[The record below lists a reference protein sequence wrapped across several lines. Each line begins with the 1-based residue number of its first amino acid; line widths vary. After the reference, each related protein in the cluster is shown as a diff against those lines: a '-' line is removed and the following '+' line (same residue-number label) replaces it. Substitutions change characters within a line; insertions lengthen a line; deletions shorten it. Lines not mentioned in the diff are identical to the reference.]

1 MAGVPFRVLWCQG
14 KQGKSIMRILTNWVL
29 AQWRDEVK
37 GLVLDLACGTE
48 PSYRRILGLTEIAHE
63 RLVSVDY
70 NPACRPTIVADLTR
84 TLPFRDQVAD
94 TAILSSFLYIPPEP
108 VTVLQ
113 EVRRVLK
120 HEGLLLLTAPL
131 IFPYHPEPT
140 DHWRF
145 TEEGLRYV
153 CARAGFRIE
162 SIVPIGGRWTAVAYL
177 IAPFLRPRWLVAPV
191 VYCICLYLDMW
202 TSRWFTR
209 LPPCPIG
216 YVVKARPMSCA

>member
-1 MAGVPFRVLWCQG
+1 MAGVPFRVLWCQA
-14 KQGKSIMRILTNWVL
+14 KQGKSVMRILTNWVL

-48 PSYRRILGLTEIAHE
+48 PSYRRILGLTETGHE

-84 TLPFRDQVAD
+84 TLPFRDRVAD

-113 EVRRVLK
+113 
-120 HEGLLLLTAPL
+120 
-131 IFPYHPEPT
+131 
-140 DHWRF
+140 
-145 TEEGLRYV
+145 EEGLRYV

-202 TSRWFTR
+202 TSRWFTQ

>member
-84 TLPFRDQVAD
+84 TLPSGIR
-94 TAILSSFLYIPPEP
+94 LPIPPFSH
-108 VTVLQ
+108 
-113 EVRRVLK
+113 R
-120 HEGLLLLTAPL
+120 
-131 IFPYHPEPT
+131 
-140 DHWRF
+140 
-145 TEEGLRYV
+145 
-153 CARAGFRIE
+153 
-162 SIVPIGGRWTAVAYL
+162 SS
-177 IAPFLRPRWLVAPV
+177 
-191 VYCICLYLDMW
+191 
-202 TSRWFTR
+202 TSRLSQLRSYRRFA
-209 LPPCPIG
+209 G
-216 YVVKARPMSCA
+216 YSNTKGFYC